1 MREGLAGWWVRHPE
15 QKQEAREGGESV
27 VPFRSALTV
36 SIVPALASSFLHLLQ
51 VPALSQPI
59 GVHPPYLA
67 RSWRAR
73 RCIARR
79 VFPTSPEFSCHSVHV
94 PWEKEGLGV
103 SWRHE
108 NHRSRL
114 SCTEVDHV
122 FGLAPRQKWKGKKK
136 VSAAFDKKGSKNN
149 HLACCWR
156 RSAGQSD
163 GRGFGH
169 TSVSVSRLV
178 RFLLYNNFPP
188 KTRHVWWDR
197 CREILPPRC
206 WKMQTLPNS
215 SPFEE
220 LTIDQLWIQVVP
232 SVLWFAKPGPA
243 TFFAQQ
249 WNPLNLPPTKG
260 ETAVIRSQPPTSAA
274 APVLPLHPFTSPH
287 LSRPWSIHSLFFLR
301 LALESQPLAATV
313 AGHSLFLDTPDLFVF
328 LTVH

>member
-1 MREGLAGWWVRHPE
+1 MVFAAGGEAFSNRQQTAHGIHRSRAGSVALALMLCWSGSVCTETFNQFLKIPTCARGLGRLVGRHPE

-27 VPFRSALTV
+27 VPFRSARTV

-73 RCIARR
+73 RCISRR
-79 VFPTSPEFSCHSVHV
+79 VFPTSPEFSCHSFHV

-122 FGLAPRQKWKGKKK
+122 FGLAPRQKRKGKKK

-178 RFLLYNNFPP
+178 RFLWYTNFPP
-188 KTRHVWWDR
+188 KTRHVWMDR
-197 CREILPPRC
+197 CREILPLDVGRC
-206 WKMQTLPNS
+206 RHCR
-215 SPFEE
+215 
-220 LTIDQLWIQVVP
+220 I
-232 SVLWFAKPGPA
+232 
-243 TFFAQQ
+243 
-249 WNPLNLPPTKG
+249 
-260 ETAVIRSQPPTSAA
+260 
-274 APVLPLHPFTSPH
+274 LH
-287 LSRPWSIHSLFFLR
+287 LLKN
-301 LALESQPLAATV
+301 
-313 AGHSLFLDTPDLFVF
+313 
-328 LTVH
+328 